1 MEIPISSPFLFLVSP
16 LISFVQKRNEKGKW
30 REGEENLKVKEVKEM
45 KHEIVFQKV
54 VFV

>member
-1 MEIPISSPFLFLVSP
+1 MKEERKGLPKRWLFFFSLS
-16 LISFVQKRNEKGKW
+16 RKGKW

>member
-1 MEIPISSPFLFLVSP
+1 MEIPISAPFFCSRFP

-54 VFV
+54 VLS